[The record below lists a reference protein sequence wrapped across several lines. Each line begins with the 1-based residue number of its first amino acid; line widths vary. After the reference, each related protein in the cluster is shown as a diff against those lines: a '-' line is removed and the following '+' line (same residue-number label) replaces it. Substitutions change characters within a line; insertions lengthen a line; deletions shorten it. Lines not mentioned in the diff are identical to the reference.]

1 MIALL
6 NSNFYFCSGED
17 NVKDF
22 LIAYVE
28 YIGGIDTKV
37 FKILANSG
45 EMTVKELIEYI
56 NNRCYNYDEK
66 IQEIYELGKKF
77 Y

>member
-6 NSNFYFCSGED
+6 NSHSYFCSGED

-22 LIAYVE
+22 LIAYAE
-28 YIGGIDTKV
+28 YIGSIDTKV

-56 NNRCYNYDEK
+56 NNHCYSYDEK